1 MSRRTLALLCLL
13 SLVPS
18 APRAARA
25 QGMVSLQE
33 DLPGF
38 EGSPE
43 ELDAFFALVS
53 QRLIRARELAGKL
66 LVKQPTSYIAH
77 YVMGEVEHD
86 AEANFP
92 RAVYHLEQARALFE
106 RKYGPKPGEEAP
118 WRWHTRILLS
128 LAFAYGEIE
137 QHEKKLGLLARYNE
151 LYEPDRLADRAWP
164 LMKLRKFSEARKAA
178 SEGMGTGD
186 PRQREVALNS
196 LCAIEFEA
204 GNDDKSYEA
213 CKSAM
218 ENARSLGMDLDPAD
232 LMNFAE
238 ASRSVFKL
246 DEAERIDREAADAA
260 TAWYGNPWSELAEL
274 YVREARL
281 GEALAALR
289 EIPRYRAQRPPHVRE
304 SDRNENRRALSAFF
318 VVLGRAEDALR
329 VTQKALVA
337 PDRRGH
343 NSRDKAQDLSVSAL
357 LDGAA
362 HRLKAERALEKA
374 AGEGVYQRAKASLGA
389 LAERFEAWTSARRA
403 VRSVGDSTR
412 LSGSFQIGTAR
423 AAVMPPWLAGD
434 LVQAVGAGPARAA
447 IAVARKQDARSQ
459 AGAYYDAFEA
469 EAAFLAGDTRE
480 AERLFARAL
489 GALPQ
494 AEQLLRARAFALL
507 ASLKLQRGDVSGAL
521 RDFERTLQIDPSV
534 LRRLGLSLPVRVR
547 AGGDAVSEAFAAGL
561 WRSPRFEL
569 GDRGFMIDVR
579 ADLARGR
586 ACLVGAS
593 GAELACGS
601 ASAQTNDAADAL
613 ARKLLDDFHERVF
626 APQVDLSQVDANSL
640 DGTNL
645 RSDGPDLTPLLEGE
659 GLE

>member
-1 MSRRTLALLCLL
+1 MRRRPLALLCLL
-13 SLVPS
+13 SLALS
-18 APRAARA
+18 APGAARA

-53 QRLIRARELAGKL
+53 QRLIRARELASKL
-66 LVKQPTSYIAH
+66 LAKQPNSYIAH

-86 AEANFP
+86 AEANIP

-106 RKYGPKPGEEAP
+106 RKYGERPGDETP

-178 SEGMGTGD
+178 SEGMDTGD

-246 DEAERIDREAADAA
+246 DEAERIDREASDAA

-304 SDRNENRRALSAFF
+304 SDRN
-318 VVLGRAEDALR
+318 
-329 VTQKALVA
+329 
-337 PDRRGH
+337 
-343 NSRDKAQDLSVSAL
+343 
-357 LDGAA
+357 
-362 HRLKAERALEKA
+362 
-374 AGEGVYQRAKASLGA
+374 
-389 LAERFEAWTSARRA
+389 
-403 VRSVGDSTR
+403 
-412 LSGSFQIGTAR
+412 
-423 AAVMPPWLAGD
+423 
-434 LVQAVGAGPARAA
+434 
-447 IAVARKQDARSQ
+447 
-459 AGAYYDAFEA
+459 
-469 EAAFLAGDTRE
+469 
-480 AERLFARAL
+480 
-489 GALPQ
+489 
-494 AEQLLRARAFALL
+494 
-507 ASLKLQRGDVSGAL
+507 
-521 RDFERTLQIDPSV
+521 
-534 LRRLGLSLPVRVR
+534 
-547 AGGDAVSEAFAAGL
+547 
-561 WRSPRFEL
+561 
-569 GDRGFMIDVR
+569 
-579 ADLARGR
+579 
-586 ACLVGAS
+586 
-593 GAELACGS
+593 
-601 ASAQTNDAADAL
+601 
-613 ARKLLDDFHERVF
+613 
-626 APQVDLSQVDANSL
+626 
-640 DGTNL
+640 
-645 RSDGPDLTPLLEGE
+645 
-659 GLE
+659 